1 MQPAN
6 AFLSTGGF
14 DETRLLAPSQAIAL
28 YLATV
33 PAPEP
38 RVERVGLDAA
48 DGRVLAADI
57 LADADYPRAARSAM
71 DGFALA
77 GGGRAGRFR
86 LAGEVRM
93 GAPFAGMVAPDS
105 AVQIP
110 TGGVLPPGTDAVV
123 PLEEA
128 RVEGDAVHLPAVV
141 AGDCVTPQG
150 SDMRAGAVA
159 LRAGRRI
166 GAPELG
172 VLATLGIT
180 AVPVYARPRI
190 AVLSSGDEIVA
201 PDRTPASEQIRD
213 SNRYAIAASLRAMG
227 AEPIHGPT
235 VSDEPGALEAALRAA
250 LATCDGAMLSGGSS
264 VGERDL
270 TPGAVAALG
279 PPGVVVHGLR
289 IKPGKPTV
297 LGASGSKPV
306 IGLPGNP
313 VSALIVL
320 EAIVAPIVARLAGA
334 AAPAAP
340 VEATLRSSL
349 RGRSGWTNYVPVAL
363 EDEGGHAVA
372 QPLALHS
379 SLVSLPARAAGYAI
393 VGEDDAPLE
402 AGTRVTVRRFLS
414 GGLR

>member
-14 DETRLLAPSQAIAL
+14 DEARLLAPSQAIAL

-33 PAPEP
+33 PAPEL

-48 DGRVLAADI
+48 DGRILATDI
-57 LADADYPRAARSAM
+57 LADADYPRAARSSM

-77 GGGRAGRFR
+77 GGSDAGSFR

-93 GAPFAGMVAPDS
+93 GAPFAGTVAVGS

-128 RVEGDAVHLPAVV
+128 RLEGDSVHLPAVAV
-141 AGDCVTPQG
+141 GDCVTPRG
-150 SDMRAGAVA
+150 SDLRSGAVA
-159 LRAGRRI
+159 LKAGRRI

-172 VLATLGIT
+172 VLATLGAT

-201 PDRTPASEQIRD
+201 PDRTPAPGQIRD

-227 AEPIHGPT
+227 AEPVHGPT
-235 VSDEPGALEAALRAA
+235 VSDEPGALEAALRKA

-270 TPGAVAALG
+270 TPAAVAALG
-279 PPGVVVHGLR
+279 SPGVVVHGLR

-297 LGASGSKPV
+297 LGASGAKPV

-320 EAIVAPIVARLAGA
+320 EAIVTPIIARLVGA
-334 AAPAAP
+334 EPLSASL
-340 VEATLRSSL
+340 EATLHSPL
-349 RGRSGWTNYVPVAL
+349 RGRSGWTNYVPIAL

-379 SLVSLPARAAGYAI
+379 SLVSLPARAGGYAI
-393 VGEDDAPLE
+393 LGEDDAPLE

>member
-6 AFLSTGGF
+6 AFLSSGGF
-14 DETRLLAPSQAIAL
+14 DESLLLAPSQAIAL
-28 YLATV
+28 YLASV
-33 PAPEP
+33 PAPQL
-38 RVERVGLDAA
+38 RVERIELDAA
-48 DGRVLAADI
+48 DGRVLAEDVVADH
-57 LADADYPRAARSAM
+57 DYPRAARSSM
-71 DGFALA
+71 DGFAVA
-77 GGGRAGRFR
+77 GGAAATYRVT
-86 LAGEVRM
+86 GEVRM
-93 GAPFAGMVAPDS
+93 GSSLDARVAAGQ
-105 AVQIP
+105 AVRIP

-123 PLEEA
+123 PLEDA
-128 RVEGDAVHLPAVV
+128 RVDGQTVTLPAVA

-150 SDMRAGAVA
+150 SDMRQGATA
-159 LRAGRRI
+159 LRAGRRL

-172 VLATLGIT
+172 VLATLGVI
-180 AVPVYARPRI
+180 AVPVFARPRI

-201 PDRTPASEQIRD
+201 PDREPALGQIRD

-227 AEPIHGPT
+227 VEPVHGPT
-235 VSDEPGALEAALRAA
+235 VPDEPGALEAVLREA

-270 TPGAVAALG
+270 TPGAVAAIG

-297 LGASGSKPV
+297 LGASGTKPV

-320 EAIVAPIVARLAGA
+320 EAVVAPLIARLTGA
-334 AAPAAP
+334 SAPSAD
-340 VEATLRSSL
+340 VEASLASPL
-349 RGRSGWTNYVPVAL
+349 RGRSNWTNFVPIAL
-363 EDEGGHAVA
+363 VDEGGRLAAH
-372 QPLALHS
+372 PLTLHS

-402 AGTRVTVRRFLS
+402 AGTWVTVRRFLS